1 LPTPR
6 LDVRRFRSA
15 IRALE
20 RELSRALRGQT
31 ACCGVTA
38 PQCHVLMELAARQP
52 LTVRALSEALG
63 LDKSTL
69 SRTLD
74 GLARGGL
81 VHRAEDPS
89 DRRALGV
96 TLTDKGRRMVE
107 SIDGQCDG
115 EYQELLRRLPPGR
128 DAGLLEAMELLGG
141 ALRASRQ
148 RAAGGEELAGGR
160 RRR

>member
-15 IRALE
+15 IRVLE

-31 ACCGVTA
+31 ASCGVTA
-38 PQCHVLMELAARQP
+38 PQCHVLLELAARQP

-89 DRRALGV
+89 DRRALGL
-96 TLTDKGRRMVE
+96 TLTERGRRTVE
-107 SIDGQCDG
+107 SIDGRCDG
-115 EYQELLRRLPPGR
+115 EYQELLRRLPSGR
-128 DAGLLEAMELLGG
+128 DADLLEAMELLGG

-148 RAAGGEELAGGR
+148 RVAAEPAAARGR